1 MDAQTIARWE
11 SKSGKW
17 WAELRRDQ
25 YGYAY
30 RGVDCGGSLG
40 ILPSDADA
48 VAELDRRVAS
58 GYFQPDANT
67 TPMRR
72 VA

>member
-1 MDAQTIARWE
+1 MPSPVARWE

-17 WAELRRDQ
+17 WADLYAFDNG
-25 YGYAY
+25 GYFY
-30 RGVDCGGSLG
+30 RGVGCGGNMSG
-40 ILPSDADA
+40 TAT
-48 VAELDRRVAS
+48 LDEAIAAMEQKCVR

-72 VA
+72 VI